1 MSKIF
6 DNLTING
13 TVSGTTILANS
24 ITTNNLVSNSD
35 ISFTNGI
42 TASTVSAT
50 TYYNLPINT
59 FVTGMT
65 FNTGTYD
72 LTLYTKDGTP
82 ITQSL
87 SILSSDMTVT
97 GGSYNSNTGVVTFVN
112 NSGGTFN
119 VSGFTTG
126 YTDTYVTGGTYNSNN
141 GTLTLTRSNGVS
153 ISPITGF
160 STNTKLIHTHGFNSS
175 TIGSTTA
182 VRWQLF
188 SQLTVL
194 GVTGLNINPTYPSNF
209 RLGKIP
215 KTGTITSAKISWFIT
230 GGASTQNHIL
240 TFRNNT
246 TSTTY
251 TVTTTLQIGPSN
263 SGSSKTYSVSGL
275 NISVTENDEVFSVI
289 ESPIMTPSAPS
300 GVYMIVDYIIE

>member
-24 ITTNNLVSNSD
+24 ITTNNLISNSD

-42 TASTVSAT
+42 TASTVSAS
-50 TYYNLPINT
+50 TYENLPLNIY
-59 FVTGMT
+59 VTGMT
-65 FNTGTYD
+65 FNTGNYD
-72 LTLYTKDGTP
+72 LTLTKKDGTS

-97 GGSYNSNTGVVTFVN
+97 GGSYNENTGVVTFTN
-112 NSGGTFN
+112 NSGGTFG

-141 GTLTLTRSNGVS
+141 GTLTLTRSNGIS
-153 ISPITGF
+153 TSPITGF
-160 STNTKLIHTHGFNSS
+160 STNTRVIHTHGFNGS
-175 TIGSTTA
+175 TIGNTSASRWSVFSELTMLSATISTT
-182 VRWQLF
+182 
-188 SQLTVL
+188 
-194 GVTGLNINPTYPSNF
+194 NPTYPLAA
-209 RLGKIP
+209 RYGLIP
-215 KTGTITSAKISWFIT
+215 KTGTITSAKINWYIT

-240 TFRNNT
+240 TFRNQT
-246 TSTTY
+246 TTTTY
-251 TVTTTLQIGPSN
+251 TVTSAFQIGPN
-263 SGSSKTYSVSGL
+263 FSGIAKTYVVSGL
-275 NISVTENDEVFSVI
+275 NIPVTENDVVFSVI

>member
-97 GGSYNSNTGVVTFVN
+97 GGSYNSITGVVTFVN

-160 STNTKLIHTHGFNSS
+160 STTTKLIHTHGFNSS

-182 VRWQLF
+182 VTWKVF
-188 SQLTVL
+188 SELTIL
-194 GVTGLNINPTYPSNF
+194 GATPSATNPTYPF
-209 RLGKIP
+209 AARYGLIP
-215 KTGTITSAKISWFIT
+215 KTGTITSAKINWYIT
-230 GGASTQNHIL
+230 GGVSTQNHIL
-240 TFRNNT
+240 TFRNQTTTT
-246 TSTTY
+246 TST
-251 TVTTTLQIGPSN
+251 VTNTLQIGPSN
-263 SGSSKTYSVSGL
+263 SGSAKTYVVSGL
-275 NISVTENDEVFSVI
+275 NIPVTENDVVFSVI
-289 ESPIMTPSAPS
+289 ESPVMTPSTVT
-300 GVYMIVDYIIE
+300 GIYMIVDYIIE